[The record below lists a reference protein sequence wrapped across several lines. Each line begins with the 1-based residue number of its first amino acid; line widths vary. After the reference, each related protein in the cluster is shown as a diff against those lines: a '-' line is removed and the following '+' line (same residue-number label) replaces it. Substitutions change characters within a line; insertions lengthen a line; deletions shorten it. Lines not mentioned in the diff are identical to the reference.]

1 MKRNFMLLVGSLLIL
16 GSLAGLFMV
25 YVRPNQME
33 AQAVE
38 EIREQ
43 VAEATEAA
51 ATEAPESKAEAK
63 EEETSLYPWLTTAT
77 TYFQGQ
83 KVEWGVNLT
92 DGQELGTSIGVIS
105 CPELDIEVPVVF
117 GGTEDIFLEGQAG
130 LHEELSTPDSLF
142 VLGHHMKWGLFKNL
156 CSAEKG
162 QEVTL
167 ETIYGTYTYE
177 ITYSAYISEAEYEAD
192 NYKVCQGADLTLAT
206 CDYVEGVK
214 GRRIVKCDLITE

>member
-1 MKRNFMLLVGSLLIL
+1 MKKTFMLTLGTLLIL
-16 GSLAGLFMV
+16 GSLAGLFII
-25 YVRPNQME
+25 YVQPRQAE
-33 AQAVE
+33 AETVEKIRE
-38 EIREQ
+38 EIQ
-43 VAEATEAA
+43 QATEDAVD
-51 ATEAPESKAEAK
+51 EPESEVK
-63 EEETSLYPWLTTAT
+63 EIETETSLYPWLTTAT

-83 KVEWGVNLT
+83 EVEWGVELE
-92 DGQELGTSIGVIS
+92 DGQELGASIGVIS
-105 CPELDIEVPVVF
+105 CPELNIEVPVVF
-117 GGTEDIFLEGQAG
+117 GGTEDAFLDGQAG

>member
-1 MKRNFMLLVGSLLIL
+1 MKRNFMLLTGLLLIL
-16 GSLAGLFMV
+16 GSLAGLFML
-25 YVRPNQME
+25 YVKPRQVE

-51 ATEAPESKAEAK
+51 ATETPESKAEAK

-77 TYFQGQ
+77 THFQGQ
-83 KVEWGVNLT
+83 EIEWGVNLA
-92 DGQELGTSIGVIS
+92 DGQELGTSIGIIS
-105 CPELDIEVPVVF
+105 CPELNIEVPVVF
-117 GGTEDIFLEGQAG
+117 GGTEDAFLDGQAG

-156 CSAEKG
+156 CSAVEG

-167 ETIYGTYTYE
+167 ETVYGTYTYK
-177 ITYSAYISEAEYEAD
+177 ITYSSYISEDEYEAD
-192 NYKVCQGADLTLAT
+192 NYAVCQGSDLTLAT
-206 CDYVEGVK
+206 CDYEGGIK
-214 GRRIVKCDLITE
+214 GRRIVKCDLISE

>member
-1 MKRNFMLLVGSLLIL
+1 MKRNFMLLTGLLLIL
-16 GSLAGLFMV
+16 GSLAGLFML
-25 YVRPNQME
+25 YVKPRQVE
-33 AQAVE
+33 AETVEKIRE
-38 EIREQ
+38 EIQ
-43 VAEATEAA
+43 QATEDAVD
-51 ATEAPESKAEAK
+51 EPESEVK
-63 EEETSLYPWLTTAT
+63 EIETETSLYPWLTTAT

-83 KVEWGVNLT
+83 EVEWGVELE
-92 DGQELGTSIGVIS
+92 DGQELGASIGVIS
-105 CPELDIEVPVVF
+105 CSELDIEVPVVF
-117 GGTEDIFLEGQAG
+117 GGTEDAFLDGQAG

>member
-1 MKRNFMLLVGSLLIL
+1 MKKTFMLTLGTLLIL
-16 GSLAGLFMV
+16 GSLAGLFII
-25 YVRPNQME
+25 YVQPRQAE
-33 AQAVE
+33 AETVEKIRE
-38 EIREQ
+38 EIQ
-43 VAEATEAA
+43 QATEDAVD
-51 ATEAPESKAEAK
+51 EPESEVK
-63 EEETSLYPWLTTAT
+63 EIETETSLYPWLTTAT

-83 KVEWGVNLT
+83 EVEWGVELE
-92 DGQELGTSIGVIS
+92 DGQELGASIGVIS
-105 CPELDIEVPVVF
+105 CSELDIEVPVVF
-117 GGTEDIFLEGQAG
+117 GGTEDAFLDGQAG

-192 NYKVCQGADLTLAT
+192 NYAVCQGSDLTLAT
-206 CDYVEGVK
+206 CDYEGGIK
-214 GRRIVKCDLITE
+214 GRRIVKCDLISE